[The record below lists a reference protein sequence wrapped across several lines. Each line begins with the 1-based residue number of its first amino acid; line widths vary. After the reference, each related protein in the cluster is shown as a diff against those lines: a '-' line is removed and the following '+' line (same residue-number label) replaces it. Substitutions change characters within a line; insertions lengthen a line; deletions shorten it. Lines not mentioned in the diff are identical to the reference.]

1 MVDLNKLLLLL
12 VNMLYVS
19 IKWTIDYTNCKSVNS
34 FLDMYNSRTTKNNYR
49 CNLNRYF
56 KWLDIRPDEYIK
68 QDRDFD
74 KDIINYEKFN
84 SKLQTDDDG
93 NEWFIAPLTKKEGAI
108 KESIIKTNY
117 IFTISKKMIEKN
129 LFCLNMEKK
138 KKVFGEL
145 TKKLSALEVD

>member
-1 MVDLNKLLLLL
+1 MPRSGDVILAKVQFTDTFE
-12 VNMLYVS
+12 
-19 IKWTIDYTNCKSVNS
+19 IKKRPALILFEEFDNVVVAGITS
-34 FLDMYNSRTTKNNYR
+34 
-49 CNLNRYF
+49 NLEM
-56 KWLDIRPDEYIK
+56 KGI
-68 QDRDFD
+68 
-74 KDIINYEKFN
+74 
-84 SKLQTDDDG
+84 
-93 NEWFIAPLTKKEGAI
+93 PLTKKEGAI